1 MAMMQ
6 HILLSLSF
14 VFNLL
19 PHRVGIFLCRKGFHG
34 YNCNLGEFIQIETD
48 SISCIATIST
58 GRDVM
63 LVIMYVIIEMKEQHA
78 QMIGHNKKGTES
90 NLE

>member
-1 MAMMQ
+1 M
-6 HILLSLSF
+6 
-14 VFNLL
+14 
-19 PHRVGIFLCRKGFHG
+19 
-34 YNCNLGEFIQIETD
+34 D

>member
-19 PHRVGIFLCRKGFHG
+19 PHRVGIFLCQKGYHG
-34 YNCNLGEFIQIETD
+34 YSCNLGEFIQIETD
-48 SISCIATIST
+48 SISCSAKIPT

-63 LVIMYVIIEMKEQHA
+63 LVLMYVIIEMKEQHA